1 MLGAYGG
8 GRPVSRW
15 DAQGLAG
22 PPPCPPT
29 GECSRKCLQNGPC
42 VHFPGTTLDSIIL
55 IGSASGPLGN
65 SCVWVFFGV
74 SVYLQSVVTH
84 HWLFQGL
91 CSSTVDIISL
101 ENEV

>member
-1 MLGAYGG
+1 MG

-22 PPPCPPT
+22 PPPCPPPT
-29 GECSRKCLQNGPC
+29 GEYSRKCLQNGPC
-42 VHFPGTTLDSIIL
+42 VNFPGTTLDSIIL
-55 IGSASGPLGN
+55 TGSASGSLGN
-65 SCVWVFFGV
+65 SWVWGFFV
-74 SVYLQSVVTH
+74 CVYLQSVVTH

-91 CSSTVDIISL
+91 CSSTVDVISL